1 MLAVPLLLPL
11 VLLAPAL
18 FWINALAL
26 GSACDAWPALAVGL
40 DVVDVSVEEDIVVL
54 ALDDLEVELFLEF
67 LVEELF
73 STVLEDDVV
82 DPKLVSV
89 P

>member
-1 MLAVPLLLPL
+1 MPL

-18 FWINALAL
+18 FWINSLAL
-26 GSACDAWPALAVGL
+26 GSACDAWPAFAVGL
-40 DVVDVSVEEDIVVL
+40 DVIDVFVEEDIVVL
-54 ALDDLEVELFLEF
+54 VLDGLEVELFLEF

-73 STVLEDDVV
+73 STVLDADVV